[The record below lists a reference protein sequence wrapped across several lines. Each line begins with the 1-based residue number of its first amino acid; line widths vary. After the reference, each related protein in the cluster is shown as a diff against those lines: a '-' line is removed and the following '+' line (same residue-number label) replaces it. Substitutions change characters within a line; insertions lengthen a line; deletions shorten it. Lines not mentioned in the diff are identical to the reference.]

1 MSFTLFR
8 DEASQVTVVKEVLEM
23 VIGALYIQI
32 KTH

>member
-1 MSFTLFR
+1 MLFTLFR
-8 DEASQVTVVKEVLEM
+8 DEASQVTVVNEVLEM